1 MSTLGPCKQHG
12 KKLRCLNGAYPLTA
26 TATRHL
32 AVLVGLLLAGC
43 QVMPVPGFGN
53 YGGPPSPRSPQSE
66 ETMPPYDPAKLVRWF
81 PIQARFAPDGSWL
94 VVNLCNHYNPQF
106 CRIVRWEPDGPG
118 QPIENGLLSSGRWQ
132 LVAGQAPD
140 KSYIWPTVS
149 WDGRKLA
156 FTVADCS
163 AERAAGWPV
172 AEGKPG
178 AAVPPPLDCEF
189 FLARPAVSESVKDIR
204 VGYREIP
211 IASAARPA
219 WRPDDQALLYWR
231 TVGTMRLASGRM
243 AGARSLYE
251 FDLATGEEEHK
262 MYRVWGKMSWDR
274 EFASPHYTPDG
285 KHIRSCGWESTGRRD
300 YVDHGVHCF
309 EIETTTPTWLNVL
322 NARGDTAFKQIFADW
337 RGSHLLVEALGQL
350 FLVER
355 KTRKRDAPV
364 LDASTL
370 DPPGALRGRIGN
382 ADIAGPTGDIV
393 AVQGGLALQMSPV
406 HGGGLGHYSD
416 SRQKHRPNLIHRKR
430 STGTP
435 VPVFWPNVEALA
447 DGG

>member
-1 MSTLGPCKQHG
+1 MNVAWQ
-12 KKLRCLNGAYPLTA
+12 ATA
-26 TATRHL
+26 TATRN
-32 AVLVGLLLAGC
+32 AAILVGLSLAGC
-43 QVMPVPGFGN
+43 QVMPAPGFGN
-53 YGGPPSPRSPQSE
+53 YGGPASPRAPQAE
-66 ETMPPYDPAKLVRWF
+66 ESIPPYDAAKLVRWF

-94 VVNLCNHYNPQF
+94 VVNLCNHYNPRY

-118 QPIENGLLSSGRWQ
+118 QPVEGGLTSSGRWR

-149 WDGRKLA
+149 WDGKKLA

-163 AERAAGWPV
+163 AERAQGWPA
-172 AEGKPG
+172 AEGRPG
-178 AAVPPPLDCEF
+178 AAVAPPVDCEF
-189 FLARPAVSESVKDIR
+189 FLARPAVSASVEDIR

-219 WRPDDQALLYWR
+219 WRPDDRALLYWR

-251 FDLATGEEEHK
+251 VDLATGQEAPK
-262 MYRVWGKMSWDR
+262 LQGVAGNLSWDH

-285 KHIRSCGWESTGRRD
+285 KRFRSCGRESTGRRD
-300 YVDHGVHCF
+300 YVDHGVHCL
-309 EIETTTPTWLNVL
+309 EVTSIPTARLEVL
-322 NARGDTAFKQIFADW
+322 NARGESAFKILFADW
-337 RGSHLLVEALGQL
+337 RGSHLLIDALRQL
-350 FLVER
+350 FLVDR
-355 KTRKRDAPV
+355 PTRKRNTPA
-364 LDASTL
+364 LDASAL
-370 DPPGALRGRIGN
+370 DPPGALKGSIVN
-382 ADIAGPTGDIV
+382 ADIAGPSGDIV

-416 SRQKHRPNLIHRKR
+416 GRLKHGPNLIYLKH
-430 STGTP
+430 SASAP
-435 VPVFWPNVEALA
+435 MPVFWPNIEALA